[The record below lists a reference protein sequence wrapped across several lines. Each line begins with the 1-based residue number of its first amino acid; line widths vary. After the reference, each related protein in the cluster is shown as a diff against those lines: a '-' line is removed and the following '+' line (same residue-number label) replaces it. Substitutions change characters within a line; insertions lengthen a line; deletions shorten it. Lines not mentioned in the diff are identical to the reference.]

1 MKPLNKV
8 LQIFGVVTNLKNL
21 KCLFKMILQTCHL
34 MHITSIND
42 MPNLNEMIKDYL

>member
-21 KCLFKMILQTCHL
+21 KCLFKMILQ
-34 MHITSIND
+34 
-42 MPNLNEMIKDYL
+42 NLSFDPYYEY